1 MPTLSSPLRIIV
13 TGLIAEYPLGG
24 MTWHYLQY
32 LLGIRRLGH
41 EVYYFEDSGNWPYN
55 PVEQAVVGRCEHN
68 VDYLARVMAGYGL
81 AERWAYF
88 FGVESRW
95 FGLSETRRAEVVNS
109 ADLLINVSGS
119 IGRPQ
124 DYRDVERL
132 VYIDTDPVFAQ
143 LKLVRRDADF
153 SARVDAHD
161 VHFSFG
167 ERISATMPDTGHQ
180 WLPTRQPIVL
190 SEWVNGATPPPRT
203 RPTLTTIMN
212 WTSYRSEAWRG
223 RTYGQKDEEFI
234 KFLDLPSRAPDV
246 EFEIAGAPGTSHPTP
261 RGMLES
267 HGWRVVDPVS
277 ACHDT
282 GSYRSYVQRS
292 WGEWSVA
299 KNAYVGGHSGWFS
312 ERSACYLAAGRP
324 VILQDT
330 GFSDVLPVG
339 EGILCFTTL
348 DEAAAAVEQLR
359 RDYSRHAAAA
369 RGIAE
374 SHFSSDRVLTLL
386 LERAWQS

>member
-1 MPTLSSPLRIIV
+1 M

-32 LLGIRRLGH
+32 LLGLVRLGH
-41 EVYYFEDSGNWPYN
+41 DVYYIEHSGNWPYN
-55 PVEQAVVGRCEHN
+55 PVEQAVVPRCGYN
-68 VDYLARVMAGYGL
+68 VDYLARVMSHYGL

-88 FGVESRW
+88 FEVEARW
-95 FGLSETRRAEVVNS
+95 FGLSDVRRAEILTS

-124 DYRDVERL
+124 EYRSVKRL
-132 VYIDTDPVFAQ
+132 AYIDTDPVFAQ
-143 LKLVRRDADF
+143 LKLARGDADF

-167 ERISATMPDTGHQ
+167 ERISGTMPDTGHQ
-180 WLPTRQPIVL
+180 WLATRQPIVL
-190 SEWVNGATPPPRT
+190 SEWLNDSTPPPPS

-212 WTSYRSEAWRG
+212 WTSYRSESWQG
-223 RTYGQKDEEFI
+223 RTYGQKDEEF
-234 KFLDLPSRAPDV
+234 KRFLDLPRRVPGV

-261 RGMLES
+261 RDVLAS
-267 HGWRVVDPVS
+267 HGWRVVDPLVL
-277 ACHDT
+277 CHDT
-282 GSYRSYVQRS
+282 NSYRSYIQRS

-299 KNAYVGGHSGWFS
+299 KNAYVAGRSGWFS
-312 ERSACYLAAGRP
+312 ERSACYLATGRP

-339 EGILCFTTL
+339 EGILPFTTL
-348 DEAAAAVEQLR
+348 DEAAAAVEELQSH
-359 RDYSRHAAAA
+359 YSRHAAAA

-374 SHFSSDRVLTLL
+374 SHFSSDAVLETLL
-386 LERAWQS
+386 RQALNLSKW